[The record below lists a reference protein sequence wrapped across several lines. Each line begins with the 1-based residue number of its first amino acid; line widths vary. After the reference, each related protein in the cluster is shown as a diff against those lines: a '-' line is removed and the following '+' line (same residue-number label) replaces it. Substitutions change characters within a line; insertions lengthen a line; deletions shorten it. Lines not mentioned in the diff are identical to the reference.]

1 MTEELMN
8 RLSLASDEELV
19 EIIVT
24 EFDPHE
30 IVTVLKFLRK
40 AGFDDVHLITLM
52 DRIGVHESDINRL
65 MIELDNQ
72 KEATKNNPN
81 CDTGEGFE

>member
-8 RLSLASDEELV
+8 RLSLASEEELV

-72 KEATKNNPN
+72 KEATKK
-81 CDTGEGFE
+81 